1 MGLNFYNFV
10 AENSILNK
18 SLEFDYIDVCFIKL
32 CVCYLVTD
40 PCRNRNG
47 DCEHTCINNNG
58 NRVCECYRGYKLSA
72 DQRHCEGEL

>member
-18 SLEFDYIDVCFIKL
+18 SLEFDYILKL

-72 DQRHCEGEL
+72 DQKHCEGEL